1 MTQESISG
9 TIVIEE
15 FDVDTVKRMLDFLYT
30 GGYSVAPNDAL
41 RNIMLDEDA
50 EGSESKHPQ
59 VIHSATVSG
68 VRKFTSE
75 SRNKHGKTTAQ
86 S

>member
-59 VIHSATVSG
+59 VIHSATVSE